1 MDIEKLID
9 LHTLVQAK
17 YDRDLRQA
25 LYDQGLTP
33 EQLAEK
39 YKKDA
44 EIGWVL
50 FTKVIQGLRKI
61 KVSKADTY
69 KELELPL
76 LPKNSWNNE
85 LAVSFL
91 IYDDARVYCCIGRKG
106 KDYGA
111 TGQRNGGDHQT
122 TKREFVKKPF
132 LVEVFSL
139 PNMEKLIA
147 DTLNE
152 QEWFLAKTYP
162 LLEKEI
168 EKDKTK
174 PLLLAPPPS
183 PQLRTELIEDPAT
196 GEKIQVTWW
205 GDEPPKLGR
214 IIDPTPAV
222 DLYAQLTQARV
233 GANTGTFVEKGAALN
248 PYNPKAHEYLTH
260 ILDSAWAN
268 AFSSGPTYDKTL
280 VPVDII
286 EAGVWYEI
294 SYKDHSRAVSFYRTF
309 VMLDSHTMCA
319 SLTYRGE
326 YHKGKRLEADVRRGD
341 RTMIL
346 ADDHQ
351 FRQIGM
357 KTAEYLTYHFC
368 RLEREGKIKE

>member
-1 MDIEKLID
+1 MDFEKLID
-9 LHTLVQAK
+9 MHTLVQAK

-39 YKKDA
+39 YKKNA

-50 FTKVIQGLRKI
+50 FTKIIQGLRKI
-61 KVSKADTY
+61 KVSEKDTY
-69 KELELPL
+69 KKLELPL

-91 IYDDARVYCCIGRKG
+91 IYHDARVYCCIGRKG

-122 TKREFVKKPF
+122 TKKEFVKNPF

-139 PNMEKLIA
+139 PNMEKLVA

-174 PLLLAPPPS
+174 PLLLSPPASPPS
-183 PQLRTELIEDPAT
+183 QHLRTELIEDPIT
-196 GEKIQVTWW
+196 GEPIQVTWW
-205 GDEPPKLGR
+205 GDEPPKFGR
-214 IIDPTPAV
+214 IVDPTSAV
-222 DLYAQLTQARV
+222 DLYAELVAARANMHIQNLQDACLT
-233 GANTGTFVEKGAALN
+233 
-248 PYNPKAHEYLTH
+248 
-260 ILDSAWAN
+260 N
-268 AFSSGPTYDKTL
+268 AYASGPK
-280 VPVDII
+280 
-286 EAGVWYEI
+286 YESPFNFEKFSGDLPETPI
-294 SYKDHSRAVSFYRTF
+294 D
-309 VMLDSHTMCA
+309 
-319 SLTYRGE
+319 
-326 YHKGKRLEADVRRGD
+326 GKRGWW
-341 RTMIL
+341 
-346 ADDHQ
+346 Q
-351 FRQIGM
+351 FWKR
-357 KTAEYLTYHFC
+357 
-368 RLEREGKIKE
+368 